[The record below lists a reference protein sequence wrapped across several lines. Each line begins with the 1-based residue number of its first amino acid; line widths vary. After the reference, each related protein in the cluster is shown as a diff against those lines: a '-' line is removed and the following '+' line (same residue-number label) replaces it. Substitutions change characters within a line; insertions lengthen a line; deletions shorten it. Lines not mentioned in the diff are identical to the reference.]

1 MTIADLITGQK
12 AIITGFVTEGDTE
25 YRLAE
30 LGLIRGQTVRF
41 IKKAP
46 LGDPIE
52 IKIMNYN
59 LCIRK
64 KDASQILCEPVE
76 ATGV

>member
-1 MTIADLITGQK
+1 MTIADLKVGQE
-12 AIITGFVTEGDTE
+12 AIISGFVNEGDTE
-25 YRLAE
+25 IRLAE
-30 LGLIRGQTVRF
+30 LGMIRGQTVRF

-52 IKIMNYN
+52 IGIMNYK

-64 KDASQILCEPVE
+64 KDASQILCEPVGE
-76 ATGV
+76 SGV